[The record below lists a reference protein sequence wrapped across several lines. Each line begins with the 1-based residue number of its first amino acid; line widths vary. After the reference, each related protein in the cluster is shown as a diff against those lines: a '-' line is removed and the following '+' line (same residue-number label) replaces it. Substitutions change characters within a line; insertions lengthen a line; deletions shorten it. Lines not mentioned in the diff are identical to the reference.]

1 MTTGTAAPDR
11 VNASI
16 LLDRNLEAGREG
28 KIALIT
34 ADGDVRY
41 GELARLVAG
50 VAAYLRETGI
60 TREQRVLMILDDSPA
75 FHATFLGAMR
85 VGAVPVPVNPMDRVD
100 NFEYYLE
107 DSYAR
112 AVVIDAA
119 LAPSLEA
126 SFAGRP
132 DVLVM
137 IVGGDAGPHVSF
149 DAVVGDRAADLP
161 APVATHGDD

>member
-1 MTTGTAAPDR
+1 MTTGTPAPDR
-11 VNASI
+11 VNAST

-28 KIALIT
+28 KVALIT
-34 ADGDVRY
+34 ADGHVRY

-50 VAAYLRETGI
+50 VAAYLHETGV

-112 AVVIDAA
+112 VLMIDAA
-119 LAPSLEA
+119 LVPSLDA
-126 SFAGRP
+126 VLAARP
-132 DVLVM
+132 DVQ
-137 IVGGDAGPHVSF
+137 
-149 DAVVGDRAADLP
+149 VV
-161 APVATHGDD
+161 VV